1 MKTLYLMRHGQ
12 TLFNKLEKTQGAC
25 DSPLTVE
32 GIEDAKATR
41 QFFEEHQMHFD
52 YCFSSTQERASDTLE
67 LVTDQPYQ
75 RLKGV
80 KEWNF
85 GIFEGESETLLPK
98 TYYTDGSYGDFFVE
112 FGGESATEFQAR
124 VIKTLK
130 ETMAQVSDDE
140 NALVV
145 CHGAVMLM
153 FMQSLFPMGKIAREI
168 SFHNCA
174 VLKLTFDDDKFEFV
188 EQVK

>member
-25 DSPLTVE
+25 DSPLTDA
-32 GIEDAKATR
+32 GIADAKATG
-41 QFFEEHQMHFD
+41 QFFKEQGLYFD
-52 YCFSSTQERASDTLE
+52 RYFSSTQERASDTLE

-75 RLKGV
+75 RMKGI
-80 KEWNF
+80 KEWDF
-85 GIFEGESETLLPK
+85 GIFEGESEMLLPK
-98 TYYTDGSYGDFFVE
+98 TYYTDGSYGDYFVE
-112 FGGESATEFQAR
+112 FGGESATEFQKR

-130 ETMAQVSDDE
+130 EIMSQLLDDQ
-140 NALVV
+140 NTLVV

-153 FMQSLFPMGKIAREI
+153 FMQSLLSMEEIAKEI

-174 VLKLTFDDDKFEFV
+174 VLKLTFDDDKFEFI

>member
-1 MKTLYLMRHGQ
+1 M
-12 TLFNKLEKTQGAC
+12 
-25 DSPLTVE
+25 
-32 GIEDAKATR
+32 
-41 QFFEEHQMHFD
+41 
-52 YCFSSTQERASDTLE
+52 
-67 LVTDQPYQ
+67 
-75 RLKGV
+75 KGV

-153 FMQSLFPMGKIAREI
+153 FMQSLFRWGRLLEKSVFTIVPCL
-168 SFHNCA
+168 N
-174 VLKLTFDDDKFEFV
+174 
-188 EQVK
+188 

>member
-25 DSPLTVE
+25 DSPLTVK
-32 GIEDAKATR
+32 GIEDAKATK

-52 YCFSSTQERASDTLE
+52 HCFSSTQERASDTLE

-80 KEWNF
+80 KEWDF
-85 GIFEGESETLLPK
+85 GIFEGESELLLPQ

-112 FGGESATEFQAR
+112 FGGESATEFQAH
-124 VIKTLK
+124 VVETLK
-130 ETMAQVSDDE
+130 KTMSQVSDDE

-153 FMQSLFPMGKIAREI
+153 FMQSLFSMEKIAKKI

-174 VLKLTFDDDKFEFV
+174 VLKLTFDNDRFEFV